1 MISTRDS
8 FDPQETFDNIWTY
21 FWLLWLV
28 RRCPADIQQAEI
40 KDTPECPTS
49 HGTAHSNAVSSGPK
63 FSRGGGRNG
72 LPWQANFT
80 LGAFKFSVF
89 PCRLIYKKHLFR
101 IFICFI
107 KSFNEYIYLAP
118 TIFLLPGIQLRT
130 STPEG
135 LVERVGGWCLMR
147 WEGTVGSPA
156 LRLGW
161 QLPVKNHSDQTAAN
175 GGEPALVG
183 EVQTADKLCR
193 NGRKKGR
200 RAEGRRGR
208 GDFRP
213 RLMLCEKWSV
223 VGSTKGREECSC
235 SYLHVAEAV
244 LLQTEGGWGLR
255 EGLPEEVTWSEIGM
269 MRYSHYAKICGKNVP
284 AEGTNFSRNL
294 EWDPSHM
301 LCLDGFSE
309 TQMSLS
315 GSKSMTDGQMLQG
328 EVRNPRQV
336 VVYMSAMRWGFLC
349 IWH

>member
-1 MISTRDS
+1 MEKRWVTLRGKL
-8 FDPQETFDNIWTY
+8 Q
-21 FWLLWLV
+21 LLLL
-28 RRCPADIQQAEI
+28 
-40 KDTPECPTS
+40 
-49 HGTAHSNAVSSGPK
+49 SN
-63 FSRGGGRNG
+63 
-72 LPWQANFT
+72 
-80 LGAFKFSVF
+80 SVF
-89 PCRLIYKKHLFR
+89 SQVGLLTESSY
-101 IFICFI
+101 FISSFFFI

-135 LVERVGGWCLMR
+135 IVERVGGWCLMG

-161 QLPVKNHSDQTAAN
+161 QLPVKNHSDQTAAS

-183 EVQTADKLCR
+183 EVQTADKRYR

-200 RAEGRRGR
+200 RAGGRRGR
-208 GDFRP
+208 GNFRSQ
-213 RLMLCEKWSV
+213 LMLCEKWSV
-223 VGSTKGREECSC
+223 VRSTKGREECSC
-235 SYLHVAEAV
+235 PYLYVAEAV
-244 LLQTEGGWGLR
+244 LLQTGGGWGLR

-315 GSKSMTDGQMLQG
+315 GLGG
-328 EVRNPRQV
+328 I
-336 VVYMSAMRWGFLC
+336 Y
-349 IWH
+349 